1 MNNRQYT
8 NGEGHDDDTRFI
20 NSAIAKSLDFITNLG
35 ASNKEMISCFE
46 LAQEACQSHANV
58 LIIGENG
65 TGKSLLAQSIHYA
78 SPMAS
83 GPCVTVDC
91 GLLDKNLLD
100 AELFGIFE
108 NREEG
113 GLREGAF
120 ELAAG
125 GTVIIDNVEC
135 LSLSTQSVLLAAL
148 EERYYRV
155 VGSGMTLPLRTRIV
169 STSASDLAGKA
180 SSGLFLENLLYSL
193 GEVTLRLP
201 PLRKRMEDM
210 PALLAKGIVAAN
222 QRYGKKVE
230 GLSRTAMDFL
240 TNYNFPGNIRE
251 LNRIIDRAVNTTSRT
266 AIFVED
272 LGVVLDSPV
281 IEVEDSEFTPLIEME
296 KRHITRVLEHVN
308 WNKSMAARI
317 LHITQSLLKRKM
329 RLHKLT
335 ADE

>member
-1 MNNRQYT
+1 MSTHNNDTEDER
-8 NGEGHDDDTRFI
+8 DDDTRFI

-35 ASNKEMISCFE
+35 ANNNEMISCFE
-46 LAQEACQSHANV
+46 LAQEACQSHAHV

-83 GPCVTVDC
+83 RPCVTVDC
-91 GLLDKNLLD
+91 GSLDKNRLD

-108 NREEG
+108 NKEEG

-120 ELAAG
+120 ELASG

-155 VGSGMTLPLRTRIV
+155 VGSGMTLPLATRIV

-201 PLRKRMEDM
+201 PLRARMEDM
-210 PALLAKGIVAAN
+210 PTLLARGIENAN
-222 QRYGKKVE
+222 QRYGKKVT
-230 GLSRTAMDFL
+230 GLSRTAMEFL
-240 TNYNFPGNIRE
+240 TNHDFPGNIRE
-251 LNRIIDRAVNTTSRT
+251 LNRIIDRAVNTTDRT
-266 AIFVED
+266 TIFVED
-272 LGVVLDSPV
+272 LGVVIDPP
-281 IEVEDSEFTPLIEME
+281 EFDTEDAPLAPLVDME
-296 KRHITRVLEHVN
+296 KRHITRVLEHVK
-308 WNKSMAARI
+308 WNKVAAARI
-317 LHITQSLLKRKM
+317 LHISQSLLKRKIH
-329 RLHKLT
+329 LHKLKS
-335 ADE
+335 EE